1 MKVSDPDD
9 QFPDSVG
16 CATLL
21 GVTETATTRKTKEK
35 QVSVQVFQRMCS
47 TSRSVM
53 LWMYLR
59 TAIEGDFEDR
69 PRGSL
74 NNCLYLPARTR
85 PTGDDDAFQR
95 PPERRRTLVKQT
107 AGKKPFSP
115 GVSAGSRADPR
126 GSTAPNTRR
135 GVRMA
140 APNWRLGRPSAN
152 QMSAKVEVLGIS
164 LGDSRFL

>member
-1 MKVSDPDD
+1 MLQTIAKATSAQSAITKTFAHTLLGLNRLAMRLRLRLSRAFVVTQGIVASLSSIADEVKVSDPDD
-9 QFPDSVG
+9 QFPDSVE

-21 GVTETATTRKTKEK
+21 GVTEQTT
-35 QVSVQVFQRMCS
+35 
-47 TSRSVM
+47 
-53 LWMYLR
+53 
-59 TAIEGDFEDR
+59 
-69 PRGSL
+69 
-74 NNCLYLPARTR
+74 
-85 PTGDDDAFQR
+85 
-95 PPERRRTLVKQT
+95 
-107 AGKKPFSP
+107 GKKPFSP